1 MLSGSDCLWHGRGTL
16 LSTSFVFR
24 VVQRLGM
31 ALLFSL
37 PLTALAADGL
47 RLALSK
53 SPHSLPVY
61 VALELGFFSAEGID
75 VQVAECVGGVS
86 CLRELL
92 DGRADA
98 ATASEMAVAFSG
110 FDRTDYAIVS
120 TIATSTS
127 NLKLI
132 ANANAGALANPH
144 DWAGK
149 RIGMSIG
156 SASHYFLELHL
167 LAINVDPRKITIV
180 DLLPEKSVGA
190 LQSGRVD
197 AVAVWEPFGYLAA
210 KAPGATGRV
219 LPRASAYVQTFN
231 LVAARRLFGV
241 RDDVLVRLLRAVERG
256 EQFIQDRPEEA
267 KAILRKRLQ
276 LDEGFVTWFW
286 PSTSY
291 RLGLDQ
297 ALLRTMESEARWAVR
312 EGQVHGKAS
321 PNFMG
326 FLHTAPLMI
335 AKPSAVSL
343 GR

>member
-1 MLSGSDCLWHGRGTL
+1 MLPCATAFGLVGEPS

-24 VVQRLGM
+24 AFQHLGV

-37 PLTALAADGL
+37 PMTVLAADGL
-47 RLALSK
+47 RLAVSK
-53 SPHSLPVY
+53 SPQSLPIY
-61 VALELGFFSAEGID
+61 VALERGLFIDEGID
-75 VQVAECVGGVS
+75 IQVIDCVGGPS
-86 CLRELL
+86 CMRELL
-92 DGRADA
+92 EGRVDA
-98 ATASEMAVAFSG
+98 ATASEMVVAFSG
-110 FDRTDYAIVS
+110 FDRNDYAIVS
-120 TIATSTS
+120 TIATSSS

-132 ANANAGALANPH
+132 ANAQAGALATPH

-149 RIGMSIG
+149 RVGTSIG
-156 SASHYFLELHL
+156 SAGHYFLELHL
-167 LAINVDPRKITIV
+167 LAINVDPRGLTIV
-180 DLLPEKSVGA
+180 DLAPEKAVGA
-190 LQSGRVD
+190 LQSGQVD
-197 AVAVWEPFGYLAA
+197 AIAVWEPFGYLAA

-231 LVAARRLFGV
+231 LVAARRLFGA
-241 RDDVLVRLLRAVERG
+241 RDDALARLLRAVERG
-256 EQFIQDRPEEA
+256 EQFIQDKPEEA

-286 PSTSY
+286 PSTSF

-312 EGQVHGKAS
+312 EGQIRGKAS